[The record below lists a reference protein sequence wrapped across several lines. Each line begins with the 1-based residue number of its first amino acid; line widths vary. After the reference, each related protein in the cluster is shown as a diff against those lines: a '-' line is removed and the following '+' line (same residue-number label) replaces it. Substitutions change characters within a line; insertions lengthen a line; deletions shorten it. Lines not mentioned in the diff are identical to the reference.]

1 MEAKDISEYWGSGLE
16 GDKVPFKDLLDREI
30 VILDFEERPSLYD
43 EEKSYAL
50 ISAELEGKPI
60 VTTTTGGAVL
70 GSLRF
75 LKMRGGLPG
84 RIRCKVIQV
93 KATTGRMMYSLVS
106 AKGVEIEKVGE

>member
-1 MEAKDISEYWGSGLE
+1 MEAKDISEYWGSKIE
-16 GDKVPFKDLLDREI
+16 GDKVPFKELVDREI
-30 VILDFEERPSLYD
+30 VILDFDERPSLYD

-70 GSLRF
+70 GSLRY
-75 LKMRGGLPG
+75 LKARGGLPG
-84 RIRCKVIQV
+84 KIKCKVVQV

-106 AKGVEIEKVGE
+106 AKGVAIEKIEE